1 MSFLCVNTATWA
13 VYTLYTASTNASEG
27 QTMIKAIP
35 HSVAKLTM
43 AGYSQTLSC
52 AGSAPRRGPGRQG
65 YHRQPRISCALL
77 LVPVLLFLGF
87 SARPVDR
94 SLGRL
99 PYRSVIGIARRY
111 GGPALVRLGVLLTF
125 PPRLVV
131 GRLGQ
136 VLIRSAQVG
145 HASLSGW
152 AGNAR
157 GEGTVRM
164 SLWEYASGTDRA
176 WAKEAV

>member
-1 MSFLCVNTATWA
+1 
-13 VYTLYTASTNASEG
+13 
-27 QTMIKAIP
+27 MIETIP

-43 AGYSQTLSC
+43 AGYSQTLTC
-52 AGSAPRRGPGRQG
+52 AGSALRKGPGRQG
-65 YHRQPRISCALL
+65 CYRQPRISGALL

-87 SARPVDR
+87 RARPVAR

-99 PYRSVIGIARRY
+99 PYRAVIGVARGY
-111 GGPALVRLGVLLTF
+111 GRSALVRLGVLLTF

-145 HASLSGW
+145 HASLSGC
-152 AGNAR
+152 AGNAL

-164 SLWEYASGTDRA
+164 GFWEYASGTDRA